1 MINAGRMYLK
11 LTLLSQTGNYI
22 KKMVQGEQV
31 FNFIQAV
38 TTPSKAGMGVLPNR
52 EDKISSGI
60 FYILLS
66 PFRTPIKVGII
77 GIN

>member
-1 MINAGRMYLK
+1 MYLK
-11 LTLLSQTGNYI
+11 LTLLLSQTANYI
-22 KKMVQGEQV
+22 KQNEGEQV
-31 FNFIQAV
+31 LNFIQAV
-38 TTPSKAGMGVLPNR
+38 TTSKKGGMGVLPNR

-66 PFRTPIKVGII
+66 PFITTIKVDII